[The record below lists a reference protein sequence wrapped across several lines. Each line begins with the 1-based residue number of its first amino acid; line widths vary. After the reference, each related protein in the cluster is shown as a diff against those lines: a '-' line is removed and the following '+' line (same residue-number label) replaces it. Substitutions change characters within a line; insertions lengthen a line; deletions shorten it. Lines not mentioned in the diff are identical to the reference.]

1 MTQDD
6 LPNWF
11 KSDGQKNFEEIL
23 LPRFKERDA
32 RYLQI
37 GAYTGDASIWL
48 YEHLLKDT
56 DSVLVDVDT
65 WEGSDE
71 VAHHAMNWDT
81 VENVY
86 DVKTV
91 HARKERKII
100 KVKLTSDYFFKNNRE
115 QFDFIY
121 VDGDHTAYGV
131 IKDAVNAYECLKP
144 GGIIAFDD
152 YQWMGA
158 KDPADR
164 PQMAINAFL
173 AIYRKKVNVL
183 VNGYQLWVQKAD
195 TND

>member
-1 MTQDD
+1 MTD

-11 KSDGQKNFEEIL
+11 ENDGQKNFTEVL
-23 LPRFKERDA
+23 LPRFAERDA

-48 YEHLLKDT
+48 YDNLLKNT

-71 VAHHAMNWDT
+71 AAHHATNWDS

-86 DVKTV
+86 DIKTTQ
-91 HARKERKII
+91 ARNERKIV

-131 IKDAVNAYECLKP
+131 IKDAVNAFECLTP

-152 YQWMGA
+152 YQWIGA
-158 KDPADR
+158 PDTADR
-164 PQMAINAFL
+164 PRMAIDAFL
-173 AIYRKKVNVL
+173 DIYRKKVNVI
-183 VNGYQLWVQKAD
+183 VKGYQLWVQKVEPHE
-195 TND
+195 